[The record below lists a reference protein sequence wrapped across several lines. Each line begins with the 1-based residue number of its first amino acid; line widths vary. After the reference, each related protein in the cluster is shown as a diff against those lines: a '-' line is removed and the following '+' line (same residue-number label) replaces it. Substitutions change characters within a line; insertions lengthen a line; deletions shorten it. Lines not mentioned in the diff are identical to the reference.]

1 MSWVAKVNSLRNA
14 LYLSASCLLLGGC
27 ETIYGW
33 ANGVGSYMPVIGDRC
48 EHWQCVTSEG
58 QAISEAKKR
67 QQAEMEGMPASENKT
82 DDEEDESGSD
92 ASSSDAKRPNV
103 FTEERPP
110 IIPPS
115 TESGVPEVE
124 QRGSRKPF
132 PKQF

>member
-1 MSWVAKVNSLRNA
+1 MNWAVKVNKLFQTLA
-14 LYLSASCLLLGGC
+14 FSASCLLLGGC
-27 ETIYGW
+27 QTISGW
-33 ANGVGSYMPVIGDRC
+33 ADSVGSHMPVIGERC
-48 EHWQCVTSEG
+48 EHWQCITGSG
-58 QAISEAKKR
+58 QAESDAIKA
-67 QQAEMEGMPASENKT
+67 QQTEMEGAISDNES
-82 DDEEDESGSD
+82 DEDAEEKPD
-92 ASSSDAKRPNV
+92 ASSFDAKRPNV